1 MRKFMT
7 VLSVVLGILTFAAVS
22 YVGKDSSKFN
32 AAFICIPA
40 LLCIMTAIVGDRPD
54 SQHLD
59 LDEVDADI

>member
-7 VLSVVLGILTFAAVS
+7 VLSIILGILTFAAVS
-22 YVGKDSSKFN
+22 YAGRADSKFN

-59 LDEVDADI
+59 LDEVDAEL